1 MNNNKD
7 CRVGQLTRSG
17 PTHRPPPSRP
27 SARATSEYHEHQND
41 LSCHG
46 DDGDYSGHDDD
57 DDDGDDD
64 GDGDDDNDDA
74 DDDGDDNDDDG
85 DDNGDDGDDDDLV
98 ATANSRALV
107 AVTL

>member
-64 GDGDDDNDDA
+64 GDGDDDDNEDDIFDRPSRIVHGQA
-74 DDDGDDNDDDG
+74 WLAETQGWDDND
-85 DDNGDDGDDDDLV
+85 NV
-98 ATANSRALV
+98 SSNR
-107 AVTL
+107 